1 LWENDTLRFRDI
13 HIFDENLASDYVD
26 SKGTSTQCQF
36 YTLPFVDGFHWSSVS
51 DVAGLRL
58 NTVANGRERLA
69 EGGVP
74 VISDSTP
81 GKLNIYWPL
90 KSSEGAFVIEM
101 DENKI
106 EIVRKGESSVD
117 WFMELTTADD
127 VQLPFEKISPKK
139 IHCRFKG
146 MDYEVTAGQGL
157 FFKPGNGTIFRVE
170 PENNAITIDL
180 AQEKLAVEKKGA
192 GL

>member
-1 LWENDTLRFRDI
+1 
-13 HIFDENLASDYVD
+13 
-26 SKGTSTQCQF
+26 
-36 YTLPFVDGFHWSSVS
+36 
-51 DVAGLRL
+51 
-58 NTVANGRERLA
+58 
-69 EGGVP
+69 VP

-106 EIVRKGESSVD
+106 EIVLKGESSVD
-117 WFMELTTADD
+117 WFMELTAADD
-127 VQLPFEKISPKK
+127 AKLPFEKISPKK

-146 MDYEVTAGQGL
+146 IDYEVTAGQGI
-157 FFKPGNGTIFRVE
+157 FSKPGSGVILRME
-170 PENNAITIDL
+170 PENNVITLNI
-180 AQEKLAVEKKGA
+180 AQQKLNVEKKGA